1 LANSAVTGE
10 AFHYKLIA
18 PELRA
23 LSAFWEASMGSGT
36 NGNGRYSLDSRAE
49 QLMLEAGTGI
59 GRVLNDRQ
67 RHAASLTVQVF
78 AYLIA
83 ALPGDELT
91 HNDVIQLLRWYS
103 RGISNAKSE
112 S

>member
-1 LANSAVTGE
+1 
-10 AFHYKLIA
+10 
-18 PELRA
+18 
-23 LSAFWEASMGSGT
+23 MGSGT
-36 NGNGRYSLDSRAE
+36 IGNERYTPDSRVE
-49 QLMLEAGTGI
+49 QLMNEAGTGI
-59 GRVLNDRQ
+59 GRVLSERQ

-103 RGISNAKSE
+103 RGISNAKS
-112 S
+112 SQG

>member
-1 LANSAVTGE
+1 
-10 AFHYKLIA
+10 
-18 PELRA
+18 
-23 LSAFWEASMGSGT
+23 MGSGT
-36 NGNGRYSLDSRAE
+36 SGDGRYSLDSRAE

-67 RHAASLTVQVF
+67 RHAATLTLQVF
-78 AYLIA
+78 AYLISV
-83 ALPGDELT
+83 LPGDELG
-91 HNDVIQLLRWYS
+91 HNDVVQLLKFYS